1 MKYTLNDNPFTLT
14 EESFLSLYEDGMDY
28 FHSEVLPLYTDVVL
42 DDPVKGIIAAFS
54 DFLSNESPL
63 QEDGEFVKWEDV
75 IALGREFFFEDSD
88 EEEPEFI
95 QAMRA
100 AGELISRISHFR
112 S

>member
-1 MKYTLNDNPFTLT
+1 MKYTLNDEPFTLT

-42 DDPVKGIIAAFS
+42 DDPVKGIIAAFT

-63 QEDGEFVKWEDV
+63 QENGEFVKWEDV
-75 IALGREFFFEDSD
+75 IALGREIFYEDS
-88 EEEPEFI
+88 ESEVPEDI
-95 QAMRA
+95 QLMRA
-100 AGELISRISHFR
+100 AGESFTRISHFR